1 MTLLAVFRNE
11 IGRVFALRPVV
22 SVMQLSAA
30 RGWSLMYGVGR
41 AREAGPAWT
50 ETLRLAEQLDDRDY
64 LLRALWGLC
73 IDQFNNG
80 EFRKALEFANRFAAA
95 VANSGN
101 SVDLMMAD
109 RLLATTLHYI
119 GEQNLAHHHIVRTLS
134 RLSDLSPKP
143 QVIRFRFD
151 LRVSAHYFQARIL
164 WLLGLADQALHVIEQ
179 NIEEGRASGHALT
192 FCSVLGQAACPIAF
206 LAGDYDTAERYVVML
221 IEHTE
226 RHPIR
231 LWNLWARAFRA
242 LVIARRSGVAEGM
255 PVLRKALEVA
265 GEARFLPRFLLPL
278 GELAACLGEAGEV
291 GPGLAAVDD
300 ALARCEARDE
310 RWYEAELLRI
320 KGELLLHRGEHR
332 SVAAAVQNFD
342 RALDVARRQGALFWE
357 LRIAM
362 SLARLRM
369 SQNRHDEA
377 HRALISAYGKFT
389 DGFATADLR
398 AAKAMIAQ
406 LSPR

>member
-1 MTLLAVFRNE
+1 
-11 IGRVFALRPVV
+11 
-22 SVMQLSAA
+22 
-30 RGWSLMYGVGR
+30 
-41 AREAGPAWT
+41 
-50 ETLRLAEQLDDRDY
+50 
-64 LLRALWGLC
+64 
-73 IDQFNNG
+73 
-80 EFRKALEFANRFAAA
+80 
-95 VANSGN
+95 
-101 SVDLMMAD
+101 
-109 RLLATTLHYI
+109 
-119 GEQNLAHHHIVRTLS
+119 
-134 RLSDLSPKP
+134 
-143 QVIRFRFD
+143 
-151 LRVSAHYFQARIL
+151 
-164 WLLGLADQALHVIEQ
+164 
-179 NIEEGRASGHALT
+179 
-192 FCSVLGQAACPIAF
+192 VLGQASCPIAF
-206 LAGDYDTAERYVVML
+206 LAGDYDAAERYVVML

-291 GPGLAAVDD
+291 GPGIAAVDD

-377 HRALISAYGKFT
+377 HFALISAYGKFT